1 MLAYWHRSSPWSS
14 GKKCGRRERVSV
26 CHGCLLLAVLK
37 RAVVLSHLKVYARV
51 TMLSHFKA
59 HAISIYIYIYS
70 CYSHP
75 GIQHTNNFTSEILE
89 AASGEAKPSL
99 RPAIVHSLAATSI
112 LQVGVYNIY
121 LNKYIY
127 I

>member
-59 HAISIYIYIYS
+59 HAISIYIY
-70 CYSHP
+70 
-75 GIQHTNNFTSEILE
+75 TVVTVILE
-89 AASGEAKPSL
+89 
-99 RPAIVHSLAATSI
+99 
-112 LQVGVYNIY
+112 YNIQTTSP
-121 LNKYIY
+121 LRFWKQRQGRQNPH
-127 I
+127 